1 MYFKY
6 VTPQISC
13 FNVLQRSLLL
23 GEIENA
29 QAKCGEEIAFPLT
42 IKIASNYH
50 DIRKDKHVE

>member
-1 MYFKY
+1 MECTLSMSLLKY
-6 VTPQISC
+6 PVSM
-13 FNVLQRSLLL
+13 RSLFL